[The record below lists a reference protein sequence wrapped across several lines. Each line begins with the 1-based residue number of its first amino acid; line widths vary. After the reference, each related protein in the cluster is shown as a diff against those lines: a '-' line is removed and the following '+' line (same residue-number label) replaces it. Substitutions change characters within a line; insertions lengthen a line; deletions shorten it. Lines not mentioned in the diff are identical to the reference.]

1 MLNTFVKPALVAT
14 VAALTLAG
22 CASNSASL
30 YTTSQAQRVQ
40 TVELGTV
47 VSVQNARIQG
57 DNNPLY
63 TLGGAALGGLAG
75 SNVGKGT
82 GAAAGA
88 IVGALLGGAA
98 TNAAQKNMGGQAA
111 YEITVQLD
119 TGRTISIVQQ
129 ADTPISSGMRV
140 RVLSGGGADRVVPL

>member
-1 MLNTFVKPALVAT
+1 MFDSIIKPALI
-14 VAALTLAG
+14 AAVTGLALAG
-22 CASNSASL
+22 CASNSATV
-30 YTTSQAQRVQ
+30 YTTGQAQRVQ

-75 SNVGKGT
+75 SNIGKGS
-82 GAAAGA
+82 GSAAGA

-98 TNAAQKNMGGQAA
+98 SNAAQKNLGGQAA

-119 TGRTISIVQQ
+119 NGRTISIVQQ
-129 ADTPISSGMRV
+129 ADTPITGGMRV

>member
-1 MLNTFVKPALVAT
+1 MLNTFVKPALIAT

-40 TVELGTV
+40 TV
-47 VSVQNARIQG
+47 
-57 DNNPLY
+57 
-63 TLGGAALGGLAG
+63 AALGGLAG